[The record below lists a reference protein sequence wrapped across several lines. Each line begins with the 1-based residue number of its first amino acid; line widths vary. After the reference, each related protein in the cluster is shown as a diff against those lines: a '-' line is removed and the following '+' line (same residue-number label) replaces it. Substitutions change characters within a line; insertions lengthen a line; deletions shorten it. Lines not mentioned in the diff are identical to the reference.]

1 MNINTFISSIIFILL
16 ISFSGLA
23 QIVEPN
29 DSIRLANQPKDTTM
43 LSYNKTQ
50 HEKMIS
56 KGDVLFSQKDYLKSK
71 TLYKRAIRFQP
82 NWTNTHAKNR
92 IIEID
97 RILLEIEQSIEV
109 YVKEYEENFLQ
120 GITEE
125 RIDLKF
131 NRYNEPISYV
141 IIRVVVIKEKY
152 NIYKKYSV
160 RSNTTY
166 SKNGI
171 GVTKQVWDEESNN
184 VTLRWN

>member
-1 MNINTFISSIIFILL
+1 MNVNAFISSIIFVLL

-29 DSIRLANQPKDTTM
+29 DSIRLANQPNDTTT

-50 HEKMIS
+50 YGKMIS
-56 KGDVLFSQKDYLKSK
+56 KGDVLFSQTDYLKSK
-71 TLYKRAIRFQP
+71 TLYQRAIRFQP

-92 IIEID
+92 ISEID
-97 RILLEIEQSIEV
+97 KILQELAQSIEI
-109 YVKEYEENFLQ
+109 YVKEYSKNFKQ

-141 IIRVVVIKEKY
+141 VIRVVVIKEKY

-160 RSNTTY
+160 RSTTTY
-166 SKNGI
+166 SKNGVGI
-171 GVTKQVWDEESNN
+171 TKQVWDKESNN
-184 VTLRWN
+184 VTLSWN